1 MWSVWAESFVIKV
14 DDLQQIENKNVII
27 ALSGI
32 QVFQFGRKQSVF
44 THRGILSLGNVSFN
58 HVLLTSS

>member
-27 ALSGI
+27 ALSL